1 MHHKLLK
8 NETLKHELNWE
19 INDFQW
25 ESNENENEGRLN
37 EQNIFATQ
45 TELTTPSILKISM

>member
-37 EQNIFATQ
+37 EQHLFATQ
-45 TELTTPSILKISM
+45 TELTTPLILKSSM